1 MQSNWRSS
9 TVYPDLFIKEY
20 IDYEIDDSLRSLVT
34 GKNIAY
40 VGPAS
45 NITGLKQGEY
55 IDSFDVVAKVGFLK
69 KSSNAASQDIGNRA
83 DIIIHSFNQFEIP
96 VAKKNMDYF
105 LESRFVICP
114 MVSNDYIKEHEE
126 FFTELRNIGCKVQ
139 NIDDR
144 YLYEFFKKV
153 GTVCNIG
160 LGGIDALLKYDIKS
174 IFITGISFYNMG
186 RYGKI
191 YNPDYF
197 QMVSSEMGI
206 YSNIENINPDSARVD
221 LHNQEAQID
230 YFRELCK
237 KDKRIVLDDYLKNN
251 LY

>member
-1 MQSNWRSS
+1 
-9 TVYPDLFIKEY
+9 
-20 IDYEIDDSLRSLVT
+20 
-34 GKNIAY
+34 
-40 VGPAS
+40 
-45 NITGLKQGEY
+45 
-55 IDSFDVVAKVGFLK
+55 
-69 KSSNAASQDIGNRA
+69 
-83 DIIIHSFNQFEIP
+83 
-96 VAKKNMDYF
+96 MDYF
-105 LESRFVICP
+105 SDSRFVICP